1 MKHVFW
7 TVAVLVCCG
16 SPDADAPAK
25 DTAAST
31 LPSSDTG
38 DTASACNSTTGTL
51 AISVTVDG
59 TPPSNVENYRALV
72 RSREDQP
79 VEITLSSE
87 AVGEVNLEESVYEVS
102 ALSLSGSA
110 GSGWMD
116 GVVVLACA
124 RTEVTVDMVGI
135 GR

>member
-1 MKHVFW
+1 MKNVFW
-7 TVAVLVCCG
+7 MVAVLVCCS
-16 SPDADAPAK
+16 SPDANGPAK

-38 DTASACNSTTGTL
+38 DAASACNSTTGTL

-59 TPPSNVENYRALV
+59 TPPSDVENYRALV
-72 RSREDQP
+72 RSGEEQP
-79 VEITLSSE
+79 IEITLSSE

-102 ALSLSGSA
+102 AQSLSGSA

-124 RTEVTVDMVGI
+124 RTEVTVDMAGI